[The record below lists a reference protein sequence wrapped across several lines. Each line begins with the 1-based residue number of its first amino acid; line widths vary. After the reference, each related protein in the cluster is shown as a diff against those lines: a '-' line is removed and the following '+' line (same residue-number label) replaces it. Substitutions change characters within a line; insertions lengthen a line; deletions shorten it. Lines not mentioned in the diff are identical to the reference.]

1 MLKKLTWLLAALGV
15 ALLVAACGSSG
26 DSSSSEATS
35 SSGSSETGSA
45 EQASNEASS
54 DESGEYVE
62 LMGDSKYST
71 PTLVPA
77 AKAEKEGEEFADP
90 EPAKLPN
97 LTVGWVNFAKA
108 AESGIRGEYEFV
120 EAAKAIGWKVTTCDG
135 GGTSTGYVNCMNTL
149 LNENVDA
156 IATAALEPS
165 VISAQIKQAH
175 SRGIPVV
182 SAGAKVKLGEYDG
195 AFYPVEKVAPKLVAD
210 FMIEKLEEKEGTKEI
225 VIHTFPA
232 GFAEARAEGVREA
245 IKSHPDIKIVAENP
259 VEAADAVGG
268 TKKTTET
275 EITQYPDLA
284 AIVDPFDSAISG
296 SAQAIATKLPG
307 EGFPEAPLLVG
318 WDALLGSQ
326 PYMRQEPP
334 LIAALGD
341 NDYGADS
348 WIAIDQLAQFFAR
361 KTPVSKEPEPD
372 YGIDYLSPQLVT
384 PEDLL
389 SEERYP
395 PNHSNYWAFFKGK
408 WATEFG
414 AE

>member
-1 MLKKLTWLLAALGV
+1 MKKLTLLLAALAFAV
-15 ALLVAACGSSG
+15 VLSACGSSG
-26 DSSSSEATS
+26 GSTTGESSTS
-35 SSGSSETGSA
+35 GSA
-45 EQASNEASS
+45 ESASGGESINTSS
-54 DESGEYVE
+54 KNSEYAE
-62 LMGDSKYST
+62 LMGNSKYST

-90 EPAKLPN
+90 KPAKLPK

-108 AESGIRGEYEFV
+108 AESGVRGEYEFI
-120 EAAKAIGWKVTTCDG
+120 EAAKALGWKVIACDG
-135 GGTSTGYVNCMNTL
+135 GGTSTGYTNCMNTL
-149 LNENVDA
+149 LSQNVEA

-165 VISAQIKQAH
+165 VIGAQIKEAH
-175 SRGIPVV
+175 ARGIPVV

-195 AFYPVEKVAPKLVAD
+195 AFYPTEKITPKLVAE

-232 GFAEARAEGVREA
+232 GFAEARAEGIREA

-275 EITQYPDLA
+275 EITQYPNLA

-296 SAQAIATKLPG
+296 SAQALATKLPG
-307 EGFPEAPLLVG
+307 KAFPEAPLLVG

-326 PYMRQEPP
+326 PYMRQQPP

-348 WIAIDQLAQFFAR
+348 WIAADQLAQYFAR
-361 KTPVSKEPEPD
+361 KTPISKEPEPN

-389 SEERYP
+389 TEERYP
-395 PNHSNYWAFFKGK
+395 PNKSNYWAFFKAK
-408 WATEFG
+408 WHKEFG
-414 AE
+414 VE